1 MHLAIPFFAPR
12 RAATPKLKRSGAHR
26 MNQEVVRDSENV
38 CEALLK
44 EAIETITSPEK
55 NPSGQWRRG
64 DDWVV
69 LELDKRFKT
78 IDSRRS

>member
-1 MHLAIPFFAPR
+1 MHLAIPFFAPK
-12 RAATPKLKRSGAHR
+12 RAATSKSKRQGARNMH
-26 MNQEVVRDSENV
+26 QEIVTSSENV

-78 IDSRRS
+78 MGSSRS